1 MTVRSR
7 TPAQEAALLW
17 HLVRQDFVERYAG
30 SILGTTWL
38 LITPL
43 MQILVFTLVFGRLI
57 GPRIPGTDSIYAYGL
72 YLVSG
77 ILPWMTFANTFGR
90 TAAVFRDKA
99 SILRKVPLRLST
111 VALHVAVAETL
122 ALAAVL
128 ALFLVVRTAIFGPPP
143 ATAAYA
149 PVVML
154 YQQLLALALG
164 LLAALPAVV
173 LRDIK
178 EVVGVVVFLWFW
190 MTPIVYLVDDV
201 PWPLQVIQPFNP
213 AFWFIEAW
221 HRILV
226 YGQAPDFAWLAL
238 SGLGV
243 LGLLALVLYLLQRWE
258 GPIRDFL

>member
-1 MTVRSR
+1 MTLRGR
-7 TPAQEAALLW
+7 TPGQEAVLLW

-30 SILGTTWL
+30 SVLGMAWL

-77 ILPWMTFANTFGR
+77 ILPWMTFASTFGR

-99 SILRKVPLRLST
+99 PILRKVPLRLST
-111 VALHVAVAETL
+111 VAVHVAVAETL

-128 ALFLVVRTAIFGPPP
+128 ALFLAVRTAIFGAPP
-143 ATAAYA
+143 ATAVYA
-149 PVVML
+149 PVVMV
-154 YQQLLALALG
+154 YQQLLALTLG
-164 LLAALPAVV
+164 LLAALPAVM
-173 LRDIK
+173 LRDVK
-178 EVVGVVVFLWFW
+178 EAVGVVTFLWFW
-190 MTPIVYLVDDV
+190 MTPIVYLVDTV
-201 PWPLQVIQPFNP
+201 PWPLQVIQPYNP
-213 AFWFIEAW
+213 AFWFSESW

-226 YGQAPDFAWLAL
+226 YGQAPDFGWLAA

-243 LGLLALVLYLLQRWE
+243 LALLGLVLVLLHRWE
-258 GPIRDFL
+258 GQIRDFL